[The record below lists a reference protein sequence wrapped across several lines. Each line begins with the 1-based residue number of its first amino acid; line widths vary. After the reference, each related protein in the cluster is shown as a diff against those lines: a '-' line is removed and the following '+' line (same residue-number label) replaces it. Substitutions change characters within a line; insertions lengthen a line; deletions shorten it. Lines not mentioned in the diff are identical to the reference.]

1 MSKQPD
7 HIEEQPWFHWMEG
20 AVRTMYDDSPTS
32 ILLAAR
38 LGSGD
43 TMTAYYRT
51 DMEDIAAMLAHVG
64 VDMLMDVIEHNAPII
79 KDILEETEDIEEGD
93 EEE

>member
-51 DMEDIAAMLAHVG
+51 DMEGIAAMLAHIRG
-64 VDMLMDVIEHNAPII
+64 DMVLDFIAANADVI
-79 KDILEETEDIEEGD
+79 KDILEDTEDIEEGD